1 MRTKIFYGIG
11 SVSEGTKNT
20 VFNVFLL
27 FYYNQV
33 LGVSG
38 TLAGAAIFI
47 ALCVDA
53 ITDPLVGSISD
64 NHHSRWGRRHPF
76 MYAGALPMAACFL
89 LLFNPPDLGETG
101 LFLWLC
107 VFAIG
112 VRASM
117 TLYTI
122 PSNSMVP
129 ELTENYDE
137 RTTLVSYRFLFGW
150 LGGLSASLLG
160 FLVFFAETETGA
172 DGRLDAAAYG
182 GYALVCSAM
191 IFVAILACALGTHRL
206 IPRLKPPPEKTPLT
220 LRRFT
225 GEIRDV
231 LANPSYRMLVLG
243 SLFASA
249 AGGFNDVVGLYM
261 NTYFWEFTTRE
272 IGLLVLA
279 LSISVV
285 VAFLVT
291 RPITERY
298 DKRRTI
304 VVLAGVAILLG
315 PLPIF
320 LRLLGWMPENRDPLL
335 LWLFIG
341 HAVVLV
347 TMVVAIAIIVSS
359 MLADVVDQS
368 ELSTGKRQE
377 GMFGAAIAFSA
388 KAASGVGGLL
398 AGIALDL
405 VDFPRQAEA
414 GSVAADKITLLGIAV
429 GPCMMVLYL
438 LTLVFLARYRITR
451 EEHTE
456 ILRRLAQGREET
468 RHG

>member
-1 MRTKIFYGIG
+1 
-11 SVSEGTKNT
+11 
-20 VFNVFLL
+20 
-27 FYYNQV
+27 
-33 LGVSG
+33 
-38 TLAGAAIFI
+38 
-47 ALCVDA
+47 
-53 ITDPLVGSISD
+53 
-64 NHHSRWGRRHPF
+64 
-76 MYAGALPMAACFL
+76 
-89 LLFNPPDLGETG
+89 
-101 LFLWLC
+101 
-107 VFAIG
+107 
-112 VRASM
+112 
-117 TLYTI
+117 
-122 PSNSMVP
+122 
-129 ELTENYDE
+129 
-137 RTTLVSYRFLFGW
+137 
-150 LGGLSASLLG
+150 
-160 FLVFFAETETGA
+160 
-172 DGRLDAAAYG
+172 
-182 GYALVCSAM
+182 
-191 IFVAILACALGTHRL
+191 
-206 IPRLKPPPEKTPLT
+206 
-220 LRRFT
+220 
-225 GEIRDV
+225 
-231 LANPSYRMLVLG
+231 
-243 SLFASA
+243 
-249 AGGFNDVVGLYM
+249 M

-335 LWLFIG
+335 LWLIIG

-377 GMFGAAIAFSA
+377 GMFGAAIAFTA

-451 EEHTE
+451 EDHTE
-456 ILRRLAQGREET
+456 ILRRLA
-468 RHG
+468 